1 MNMPQKPTT
10 TQPITLVVPCPTQ
23 KSYGAYNATQQPS
36 YISQNSYVAPQS
48 TIAQGN
54 PRAKRAMINGFISL
68 ALSLLTLI
76 TLAGFAGIFTGT
88 LALIYGCM
96 GLNRAMQLP
105 DRSGRG
111 QAIAGIVLGLA
122 AWFMV
127 IFSLIIRHA
136 VHGGL
141 DWAL

>member
-1 MNMPQKPTT
+1 
-10 TQPITLVVPCPTQ
+10 
-23 KSYGAYNATQQPS
+23 
-36 YISQNSYVAPQS
+36 
-48 TIAQGN
+48 
-54 PRAKRAMINGFISL
+54 MINGFISL

-88 LALIYGCM
+88 LAIIYGCM

-105 DRSGRG
+105 NRSGRG
-111 QAIAGIVLGLA
+111 QAITGIVLGLA